1 MNAYQVST
9 DKLVTSLKRVGTES
23 QELLKATAGAVGEK
37 ASAIRDRLSDALE
50 TAKDNC
56 RELQE
61 KAIEGAEATDKVI
74 RKHPYQ
80 SLGIA
85 FGVGVLIG
93 VLVGRR

>member
-1 MNAYQVST
+1 MHAYQLST
-9 DKLVTSLKRVGTES
+9 DKLVTSLKRVATES
-23 QELLKATAGAVGEK
+23 QELLKATAGAVGDK
-37 ASAIRDRLSDALE
+37 ASVVRDRLSDALE
-50 TAKDNC
+50 TAKENC

-85 FGVGVLIG
+85 FAVGVLIG
-93 VLVGRR
+93 ALARRR

>member
-1 MNAYQVST
+1 
-9 DKLVTSLKRVGTES
+9 VGTES

-61 KAIEGAEATDKVI
+61 KAIESAEATDKVI